1 MSVESN
7 EESPSYVRE
16 QSPSCKDQT
25 AKENDIPYVDRQME
39 KLNRYSEPSPL
50 DYSQSSSV
58 FESEELDS
66 TNFESDAFERE
77 SGVESVDGDWPR
89 SCDTP
94 PDFDLDLTEEQALET
109 LKYFSEYGSS
119 YLCKY
124 WFRQVF

>member
-1 MSVESN
+1 MSVESRK
-7 EESPSYVRE
+7 ESTSYVSE
-16 QSPSCKDQT
+16 QPPNYEDKT
-25 AKENDIPYVDRQME
+25 AKENDMPYVDRQME
-39 KLNRYSEPSPL
+39 KLNRYSEPSSL
-50 DYSQSSSV
+50 DYSQASSV

-119 YLCKY
+119 YLCEY
-124 WFRQVF
+124 